1 MYKTWL
7 KTSSCVL
14 QPADGSL
21 TKCKAQIKEI
31 RAILK
36 EDNSACAC
44 LNSACLS
51 KKHANNL
58 QLKMCQAASNQEEK
72 YAFSY
77 SIICTEYMY
86 TLSSL
91 STGRRVMFVLLCT
104 HLHFAL

>member
-1 MYKTWL
+1 M
-7 KTSSCVL
+7 
-14 QPADGSL
+14 AE
-21 TKCKAQIKEI
+21 IKEI

-36 EDNSACAC
+36 EDNSAGAC

-58 QLKMCQAASNQEEK
+58 QLKMCQIASNQAERHT
-72 YAFSY
+72 FSY

-91 STGRRVMFVLLCT
+91 STGQRVMFVLICT